1 MHHYCC
7 FSDDAVASKVG
18 STTAEI
24 SWTVSFV
31 PEELDFVVYYG
42 TDRDS
47 LSSSSD
53 TVTTTDDTVYDYNMT
68 LSGLSVGTT
77 YYFEVETTYSDYVIE
92 SDIGE
97 FTTDELGKYHLQ
109 CWVKWTKNNSCRGC
123 LQ

>member
-7 FSDDAVASKVG
+7 FSDDAVASEVG

-53 TVTTTDDTVYDYNMT
+53 TVTTTDDTVYDYSVT

-77 YYFEVETTYSDYVIE
+77 YYFEVETTYSDYTIE

-97 FTTDELGKYHLQ
+97 FTTDELGKYHLSL
-109 CWVKWTKNNSCRGC
+109 CSAW
-123 LQ
+123 